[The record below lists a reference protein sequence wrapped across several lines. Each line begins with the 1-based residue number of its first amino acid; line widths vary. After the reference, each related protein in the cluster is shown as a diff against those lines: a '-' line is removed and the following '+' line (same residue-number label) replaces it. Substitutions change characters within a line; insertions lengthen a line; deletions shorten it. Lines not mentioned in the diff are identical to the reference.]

1 MKEHSQEHTTQFIG
15 RLDYDVI
22 NVADEYQ
29 RLAMADEE
37 VGRFLLANQKYRHA
51 VYCFVQAMEKH
62 VRFKIFTL
70 VNADLEYFRNRTRTH
85 NVDDLLSFLVE
96 IVSANPLV
104 QEQIRNQLDRFV
116 LEGVRFG
123 KLHNDL
129 RYPVYLERSQSY
141 ARLQVEKNDAE
152 LALQKLEK
160 LKVFLLDIDRLKR
173 V

>member
-1 MKEHSQEHTTQFIG
+1 MNDSHMEHTTQYIG
-15 RLDYDVI
+15 TLDYDVRD
-22 NVADEYQ
+22 VADEYQ
-29 RLAMADEE
+29 RLAMEDEE
-37 VGRFLLANQKYRHA
+37 VGRFLLAQHKYRHA
-51 VYCFVQAMEKH
+51 VYCFVQAMEKY

-96 IVSANPLV
+96 IVSANPLI
-104 QEQIRNQLDRFV
+104 QEQIHNQLERFV

-129 RYPVYLERSQSY
+129 RYPVYMERSQTY
-141 ARLQVEKNDAE
+141 ARLQVDKNDAE

-160 LKVFLLDIDRLKR
+160 LKMFLRDIDRLKSI
-173 V
+173 